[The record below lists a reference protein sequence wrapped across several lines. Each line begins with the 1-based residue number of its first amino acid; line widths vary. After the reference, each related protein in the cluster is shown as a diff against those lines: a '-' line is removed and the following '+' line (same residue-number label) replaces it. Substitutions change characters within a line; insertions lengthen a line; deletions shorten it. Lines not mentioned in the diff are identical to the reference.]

1 MIRKIR
7 TIGDPVLRKK
17 AKKVEK
23 LTKDHQKLIDDMI
36 ETMRASDGIGLA
48 APQVGVPERII
59 VVELEHDDKIPGS
72 GVTYAL
78 INPELNHPSTDK
90 DDKPEGCLSIP
101 GWAGEVTRP
110 LRVMVKGMDRQGNRV
125 KFEAEGAIA
134 RAFQHEVDHLD
145 GVLYVDKLIAPDRVW
160 RVEDKEKAGYS
171 NIYQH

>member
-36 ETMRASDGIGLA
+36 ETMRASQGIGLA
-48 APQVGVPERII
+48 APQVGISERII
-59 VVELEHDDKIPGS
+59 VVEMEQDDDIPGS

-78 INPELNHPSTDK
+78 VNPELSNFSTEK
-90 DDKPEGCLSIP
+90 DDKAEGCLSIP
-101 GWAGEVTRP
+101 GWAGEVNRS
-110 LRVMVKGMDRQGNRV
+110 LRVTVKGMDRQGNRV

-134 RAFQHEVDHLD
+134 RAFQHELDHLD
-145 GVLYVDKLIAPDRVW
+145 GILYVDKLIAPDRVW
-160 RVEDKEKAGYS
+160 RVEDKDKEKVA
-171 NIYQH
+171 